1 MVDFPAPAGPS
12 ITTTRLPCVASVKPP
27 RMMPNFHRRTTRS
40 QRLPDLAESGSVAA
54 MNRSRLRRRAACMLA
69 AAPALFALSGCVSVT
84 PAQRANLSK
93 PEMSPES
100 DADEE
105 SFHTHVEAAR
115 EGSMGGHG
123 AAGGGCGCG

>member
-1 MVDFPAPAGPS
+1 M
-12 ITTTRLPCVASVKPP
+12 TRTRPLA
-27 RMMPNFHRRTTRS
+27 RAIGMM
-40 QRLPDLAESGSVAA
+40 
-54 MNRSRLRRRAACMLA
+54 A
-69 AAPALFALSGCVSVT
+69 AATPLLVASGCVTVT

-93 PEMSPES
+93 PEMTPAS

>member
-1 MVDFPAPAGPS
+1 MS
-12 ITTTRLPCVASVKPP
+12 R
-27 RMMPNFHRRTTRS
+27 TRS
-40 QRLPDLAESGSVAA
+40 LA
-54 MNRSRLRRRAACMLA
+54 RAACLA
-69 AAPALFALSGCVSVT
+69 AFPALLIASGCVTVS

-93 PEMSPES
+93 PEMQPAS
-100 DADEE
+100 DAEEE

>member
-1 MVDFPAPAGPS
+1 MPKNGQRTSVASRGRRG
-12 ITTTRLPCVASVKPP
+12 RLPPGP
-27 RMMPNFHRRTTRS
+27 
-40 QRLPDLAESGSVAA
+40 ESGSVAP
-54 MNRSRLRRRAACMLA
+54 MTRTRSLARLGSPMAVV
-69 AAPALFALSGCVSVT
+69 PALLLASGCVTVT

-93 PEMSPES
+93 PEMTPAT

>member
-1 MVDFPAPAGPS
+1 
-12 ITTTRLPCVASVKPP
+12 
-27 RMMPNFHRRTTRS
+27 MPEGT
-40 QRLPDLAESGSVAA
+40 DSGSVAPMIA
-54 MNRSRLRRRAACMLA
+54 PRLHPRPRITLA
-69 AAPALFALSGCVSVT
+69 FLLAVTGCVTVS

-93 PEMSPES
+93 PEMTPAT
-100 DADEE
+100 DAEEE